1 MKLTKQELIQSVSD
15 RIQDDDIKMSLL
27 EDISDSF
34 VDEPVEVDTEEND
47 KLKAEIE
54 DLRMKYDELKQKYI
68 DRFTKPEVAEEIQP
82 EPEEINDVEM
92 KEEEIVDVKEI

>member
-15 RIQDDDIKMSLL
+15 RIQDDDIKMLLL

-34 VDEPVEVDTEEND
+34 VDEPVEVDTAEAD

-82 EPEEINDVEM
+82 EEINDVEM
-92 KEEEIVDVKEI
+92 KEKEIVDVKVI